1 MSRMAK
7 KNKIDWS
14 IITSKPRITTNPI
27 IAYFDLN
34 PNILI
39 TSDDVE
45 NGKPY
50 VDSSKVLFS
59 QLSKKYK
66 KIYYVGD
73 TTIDHLFAIN
83 SGFDFIEFGK
93 LSNDNILN
101 PRLKISNLYD
111 IKNILI

>member
-1 MSRMAK
+1 MLESEVSELYFSFNQKNIKKIMPNNGLKECQEWLR

-59 QLSKKYK
+59 QLSKNKEK
-66 KIYYVGD
+66 F
-73 TTIDHLFAIN
+73 TM
-83 SGFDFIEFGK
+83 
-93 LSNDNILN
+93 
-101 PRLKISNLYD
+101 
-111 IKNILI
+111 